1 MSIDSQNSAE
11 TSQILGID
19 FGRAKVGLAMASE
32 ETKMAFAFKIL
43 ENNKD
48 LIQNLGKI
56 IQENEVKK
64 AVIGIPK
71 YEKGGTIENE
81 ARELGNNLNEKFG
94 VEIYYHEEMFTT
106 KMAQANLI
114 EKGMKNVGK
123 IDDKE
128 AARIILQ
135 DWLDRN

>member
-1 MSIDSQNSAE
+1 MSSQNSAE
-11 TSQILGID
+11 ISQILGID
-19 FGRAKVGLAMASE
+19 FGRAKIGLAMASQ

-56 IQENEVKK
+56 IDENEVKK
-64 AVIGIPK
+64 VVIGIPK
-71 YEKGGTIENE
+71 YGKGETIENE
-81 ARELGNNLNEKFG
+81 ARKLGERLEKELGIEVFFQ
-94 VEIYYHEEMFTT
+94 EEMFTT

-114 EKGMKNVGK
+114 EKGMKGVGK
-123 IDDKE
+123 LDDSE

-135 DWLDRN
+135 DWLDRG